1 MLRLLQSL
9 LEDRF
14 KLVVRRETRELQ
26 SYALV
31 VDKGGRRLHLSDSP
45 HVNDAAPL
53 NPYHARGGERSA
65 GYLVFKNET
74 MADFAFRLSTLVV
87 LDSRVVVD
95 KTGLDGH
102 YDFELKFARDSPSA
116 DGPSIFTAIREQLG
130 LKLEPRK
137 IPLEFLSAER
147 AERPAE
153 N

>member
-1 MLRLLQSL
+1 M

-14 KLVVRRETRELQ
+14 KLVVRRETKELQ

-31 VDKGGRRLHLSDSP
+31 VDKGGPRLHLSEVP
-45 HVNDAAPL
+45 RVNDAAPF

-65 GYLVFKNET
+65 GTLVFKDES
-74 MADFAFRLSTLVV
+74 MADLAFRLSTLVV
-87 LDSRVVVD
+87 LDGRVVVD

-102 YDFELKFARDSPSA
+102 YDFELKFAADSPSA

-130 LKLEPRK
+130 LRLEPRK
-137 IPLEFLSAER
+137 IRLEVLSVER